1 MSTPA
6 TVTSPGADPRP
17 SRAGSASIAA
27 HLEAHYRSRP
37 TKILTQMRRAFLL
50 DGDEGLGGSAFAR
63 ARIALIDQ
71 ILTERGRAGVT
82 G

>member
-1 MSTPA
+1 MDTPVVERPA
-6 TVTSPGADPRP
+6 ADPGP
-17 SRAGSASIAA
+17 SRPGSASIAA
-27 HLEAHYRSRP
+27 HLDAHYRSRP

-71 ILTERGRAGVT
+71 ILAERGREGVT